1 MKKIIIA
8 ATLIAGLSGCASS
21 SRIDEL
27 ESKVDAIGVYT
38 ANNSIKVDFAIVS
51 AKRAE
56 MIAEEARVEANS
68 AVEAV
73 NRMAEKVGSK

>member
-21 SRIDEL
+21 SRVDEL
-27 ESKVDAIGVYT
+27 EAKVDSIGVYT
-38 ANNSIKVDFAIVS
+38 ANNGLKVDLAIVT